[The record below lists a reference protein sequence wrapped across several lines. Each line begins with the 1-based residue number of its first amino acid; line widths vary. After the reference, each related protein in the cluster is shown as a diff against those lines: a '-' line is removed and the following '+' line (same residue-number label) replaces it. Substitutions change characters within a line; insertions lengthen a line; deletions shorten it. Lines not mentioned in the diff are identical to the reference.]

1 MKIWFDVLPL
11 ESNMGMK
18 CDYPAVL
25 ESSVLRL
32 SDCDFGH
39 GHGLKPD
46 SFIAASSV
54 AVFSLLNLL

>member
-1 MKIWFDVLPL
+1 
-11 ESNMGMK
+11 MK
-18 CDYPAVL
+18 CDYSAVL
-25 ESSVLRL
+25 ESPVLRL

-54 AVFSLLNLL
+54 AVLSLSNLL